1 MNISEREQTE
11 TRRII
16 EVNDVEFYVENL
28 VQPLGWLRTG
38 SIKDSLVDTSTM
50 RRMKEAGLV
59 RYDDGSRMMTSD
71 TGPAKWHDVDGQC
84 RELFEELNEPY
95 CRLRPKVETVG
106 QNKFGMFDENEDP
119 EARRKAEMVK
129 AHLEQR
135 NPDVKFKLDEEELN
149 AIPVTTR

>member
-1 MNISEREQTE
+1 MDISEREQTE

-16 EVNDVEFYVENL
+16 EVNDMEFYVENL
-28 VQPLGWLRTG
+28 VQPLSWLRTG

-59 RYDDGSRMMTSD
+59 RYDDGRRMMTSD

-95 CRLRPKVETVG
+95 CRLRPKVEPR
-106 QNKFGMFDENEDP
+106 QRYGMFDENEDP

-135 NPDVKFKLDEEELN
+135 NPDVEFTIDEEELN
-149 AIPVTTR
+149 AIPVR

>member
-1 MNISEREQTE
+1 
-11 TRRII
+11 
-16 EVNDVEFYVENL
+16 
-28 VQPLGWLRTG
+28 
-38 SIKDSLVDTSTM
+38 
-50 RRMKEAGLV
+50 
-59 RYDDGSRMMTSD
+59 MMTSD

-119 EARRKAEMVK
+119 EARRKAEQVL
-129 AHLEQR
+129 AHLEAR

-149 AIPVTTR
+149 AIPVR